1 MSEELK
7 PSEAPE
13 WAEQADCACAD
24 PVKHYLT
31 LAGKAPL
38 LSKEEECRLAVLV
51 AQGDQ
56 AAKDTMVCANLR
68 LVISIAKKYVG
79 GTRMLSFL
87 DLIQEGNMGL
97 MKAVDRYDPAL
108 GFRFSTYATWWIR
121 QAIMRGIADQDR
133 TIRLPV
139 HMGEDVRKVQKAAR
153 QLSAQQQPAQDY
165 EELAQ
170 ITGFPRERVEQILQM
185 TSQTVSLDTP
195 VGDDDASSLRDFIED
210 KSMSSPEDI

>member
-1 MSEELK
+1 
-7 PSEAPE
+7 
-13 WAEQADCACAD
+13 
-24 PVKHYLT
+24 
-31 LAGKAPL
+31 
-38 LSKEEECRLAVLV
+38 
-51 AQGDQ
+51 
-56 AAKDTMVCANLR
+56 
-68 LVISIAKKYVG
+68 
-79 GTRMLSFL
+79 L

-170 ITGFPRERVEQILQM
+170 IRSPSTPRLATTTQAPCAI
-185 TSQTVSLDTP
+185 
-195 VGDDDASSLRDFIED
+195 SSRIRACPRP
-210 KSMSSPEDI
+210 KISPLAPS